1 MKFEEKYGGADITVM
16 DIDGEPK
23 ALKCVQTALVNQYW
37 YYVRKNIPI
46 SYKLWKKIKAI
57 DNDANILP
65 DTEKEMLWR
74 DMKLHFSFQRSL

>member
-1 MKFEEKYGGADITVM
+1 MEGRTDITSLHL
-16 DIDGEPK
+16 DGEPK
-23 ALKCVQTALVNQYW
+23 SSKDVKMTMVNQCG
-37 YYVRKNIPI
+37 YYVRENIPI